1 MPAAMRETRYDF
13 YAPFA
18 QGRSFA
24 AAAARLAEDY
34 RSARPFP
41 HVVIDGFFTPDVLRT
56 VVTEIPSPLHEPE
69 RLFRRHE
76 PGLTHGKFAFRDI
89 PNLGAASRSLIDTLN
104 AEPFVEFL
112 STLTA
117 IPGLISDPSLEGG
130 GFHQIVRDGMLHVH
144 ADFNIHPVLRA
155 QRRVNLLL
163 YLNEGWHAEW
173 GGALELWP
181 QDMSA
186 PARVILPLFNRMI
199 IFGTTDTSYH
209 GHPEPLACPPD
220 VVRRSLALYYYT
232 AQSPGVEEHSTLWQ
246 RRRAD
251 ARTTV

>member
-1 MPAAMRETRYDF
+1 MRATRYDF

-24 AAAARLAEDY
+24 AAAARLAADY

-41 HVVIDGFFTPDVLRT
+41 HVVIDGFFTPDVLRA

-76 PGLTHGKFAFRDI
+76 AGLTHGKFAFRDI
-89 PNLGAASRSLIDTLN
+89 PELGPASLSLINTLN
-104 AEPFVEFL
+104 SEPFVDFL
-112 STLTA
+112 STLTSIA
-117 IPGLISDPSLEGG
+117 GLVPDPHLEGG
-130 GFHQIVRDGMLHVH
+130 GFHQIVRGGMLAVH
-144 ADFNIHPVLRA
+144 ADFNVHPVLRA

-163 YLNEGWHAEW
+163 YLNEGWQAEW

-181 QDMSA
+181 EDMSA
-186 PARVILPLFNRMI
+186 PAQSIPPLFNRMV
-199 IFGTTDTSYH
+199 IFPTADTSYH

-220 VVRRSLALYYYT
+220 VVRRSLALYYY
-232 AQSPGVEEHSTLWQ
+232 AVRAPDVEEHSTLWQ
-246 RRRAD
+246 RRPAD
-251 ARTTV
+251 ERTTV